1 MNKKSLCV
9 LSFLMLN
16 LFLSTILYAD
26 KIKTAK
32 NLIYKAGSTNE
43 KHQLDIYYPANTKK
57 VRDVVFFIH
66 GGGWSSGKKDT
77 YWFLGRNFAKKG
89 IVFVAIN
96 YRVGGE
102 NSYQNMAED
111 CVKALNYINLNVN
124 KFGGNPSRIF
134 LSGHSAGAHLA
145 ALIAMS
151 PEFNQTENPMAKGII
166 LNDPFGLD
174 LLDYFTNTPTTIT
187 AQYKPPFGE
196 NKEVWINAA
205 PITYV
210 SKNEIPILVFNGSKT
225 YPAILRDSDLFVK
238 ELKREKKNHNFIM
251 IKGKKHV
258 GMMSQMVWRNS
269 KMYTYYLDFMKS
281 N

>member
-1 MNKKSLCV
+1 
-9 LSFLMLN
+9 MLN

-43 KHQLDIYYPANTKK
+43 KHQLDIYYPADTKK

-66 GGGWSSGKKDT
+66 GGGWSSGKKDI

-111 CVKALNYINLNVN
+111 CVNALNYINLNVS

-151 PEFNQTENPMAKGII
+151 PEFNQTENPMPKGII

-174 LLDYFTNTPTTIT
+174 LLDYFTNTPSTIT

-196 NKEVWINAA
+196 NKQVWIKAA

-238 ELKREKKNHNFIM
+238 ELKREMKNHNFIM

-258 GMMSQMVWRNS
+258 GMMSQMVWRNN

>member
-43 KHQLDIYYPANTKK
+43 KHELDIYYPADTKK

-111 CVKALNYINLNVN
+111 CVNALNYINLNVN

-151 PEFNQTENPMAKGII
+151 PEFNQTEKPMAKGII

-258 GMMSQMVWRNS
+258 GMMSQMVWRNN